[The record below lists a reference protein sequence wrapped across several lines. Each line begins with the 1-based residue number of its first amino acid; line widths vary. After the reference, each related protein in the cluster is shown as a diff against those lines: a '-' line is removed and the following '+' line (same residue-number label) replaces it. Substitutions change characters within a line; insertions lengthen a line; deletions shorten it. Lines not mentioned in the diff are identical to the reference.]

1 MAEYIEKARLRLMKV
16 EECAWHTIEYAKG
29 WKACIDWLKTLPTV
43 ELIRCK
49 DCKHW
54 EQTWTNS
61 WSPNYHYCPM
71 IDRSCPSDFYC
82 ADGEGRE
89 DD

>member
-1 MAEYIEKARLRLMKV
+1 MTEYIVKV
-16 EECAWHTIEYAKG
+16 YDDIIAYGEPE
-29 WKACIDWLKTLPTV
+29 

-54 EQTWTNS
+54 ERTWTNS

-71 IDRSCPSDFYC
+71 IDRSCPSDST
-82 ADGEGRE
+82 AQM
-89 DD
+89 